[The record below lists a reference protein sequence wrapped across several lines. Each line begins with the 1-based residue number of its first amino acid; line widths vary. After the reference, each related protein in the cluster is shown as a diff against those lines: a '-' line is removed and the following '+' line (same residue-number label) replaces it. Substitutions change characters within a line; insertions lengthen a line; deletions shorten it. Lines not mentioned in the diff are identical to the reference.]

1 MMIKNSDADS
11 DRTITFQAEAGKS
24 VKFNTDNTLT
34 INANDFGVA
43 SVLVFDA
50 NTILV
55 TATSLDSSLTF

>member
-1 MMIKNSDADS
+1 MIKNSDADS
-11 DRTITFQAEAGKS
+11 DRTMTFEAGTGKT
-24 VKFNTDNTLT
+24 VKFNSANTLT
-34 INANDFGVA
+34 VGANDFGVA